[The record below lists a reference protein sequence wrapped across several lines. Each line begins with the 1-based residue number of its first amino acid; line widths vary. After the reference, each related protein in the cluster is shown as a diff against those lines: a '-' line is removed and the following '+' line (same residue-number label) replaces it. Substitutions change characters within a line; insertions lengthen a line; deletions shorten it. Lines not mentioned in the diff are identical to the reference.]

1 MRPLM
6 PSRARTAAIV
16 SCAVLLP
23 VLAGRTGAAAAAEPS
38 RPLHA
43 GWATIDIT
51 PPKPV
56 NLVGQRRKRIARTT
70 RDPLTATALAL
81 ETRGADGPVGQAI
94 LVSCDVISSP
104 KEALA
109 KLRGALE
116 PLVPGFD
123 IRKLVLSAT
132 HTHTAPGLV
141 ETNYKPYDVGGD
153 AGVMKPS
160 EYADFFAERV
170 AGAAAEAWKKRK
182 PAGLAWGLGYAAV
195 GTNRRA
201 VYFNGRSVMYGNT
214 RGADFSHVEGGH
226 DDAVELLYLWDA
238 GGALTG
244 VVVNVACPSQETE
257 GLSVVSADFWH
268 ETREA
273 IRGRLGKGVFVLP
286 QCGAGGDQSP
296 HPIFRKRAEEIMQK
310 RRGLTRRQ
318 ELARRI
324 ASAVEDV
331 MPLAKTD
338 VKTSIVFRHE
348 IVEMD
353 LPGKNPPAP
362 PFVMPDAI
370 RPVEFH
376 VLRLGDVAMATN
388 PFELYLD
395 YGIRMK
401 ARSPAV
407 LTFVVQLSCMTCGY
421 LPTARGVKGGGYSAE
436 RFLVGPEGGQ
446 VLVDET
452 VKRIEAFWR

>member
-1 MRPLM
+1 MKPTIR
-6 PSRARTAAIV
+6 SVRALAIL
-16 SCAVLLP
+16 AVGALALP
-23 VLAGRTGAAAAAEPS
+23 GATPAAEPA

-43 GWATIDIT
+43 GWATVDIT
-51 PPKPV
+51 PQKPV

-81 ETRGADGPVGQAI
+81 ETRGADGPAEQAI

-104 KEALA
+104 KEAMA
-109 KLRGALE
+109 KLREALK
-116 PLVPGFD
+116 PLVPDFD
-123 IRKLVLSAT
+123 IRKLILNAT

-141 ETNYKPYDVGGD
+141 ETNYKPYDVSGD
-153 AGVMKPS
+153 AGVMKPTA
-160 EYADFFAERV
+160 YAAFFAERV
-170 AGAAAEAWKKRK
+170 AGAAAEAWKSRK
-182 PAGLAWGLGYAAV
+182 PAGMAWGLGYAAV

-201 VYFNGRSVMYGNT
+201 VYFNGRSVMYGKT
-214 RGADFSHVEGGH
+214 RDADFSHIEGGN
-226 DDAVELLYLWDA
+226 DDAVELLYFWDA
-238 GGALTG
+238 DRTLTG
-244 VVVNVACPSQETE
+244 IVVNIACPSQETE

-273 IRGRLGKGVFVLP
+273 IRERLGKGVFVLP

-296 HPIFRKRAEEIMQK
+296 HPIFRKRAEAVMQK

-324 ASAVEDV
+324 ASAVADV
-331 MPLAKTD
+331 LPAAKTD
-338 VKTSIVFRHE
+338 VKTSIVFRHDVAE
-348 IVEMD
+348 VD
-353 LPGKNPPAP
+353 LPEKDPPAP
-362 PFVMPDAI
+362 PFVMPNPV

-407 LTFVVQLSCMTCGY
+407 LTFVVQLSCQYCGY
-421 LPTARGVKGGGYSAE
+421 LPTALGVKGGGYSAE
-436 RFLVGPEGGQ
+436 QYLAGPKGGK

-452 VKRIEAFWR
+452 VKRIEAFWK